1 MVDRF
6 PPYPSLNPTVKK
18 HTVEA
23 VKVKRRV
30 ESEIGFFTTN
40 NDEASRRDGG
50 EENNK

>member
-40 NDEASRRDGG
+40 NDEGGVETRRWRR
-50 EENNK
+50 KQ